1 VRATIPSLAAHYPL
15 LVPHY
20 SLRPLS
26 SPPSSAPPSTCL
38 SLVSPPCPL
47 PRLGSARLALV
58 RASQSNVVTLCRRY
72 CRPVLSRAAPHHPS
86 LLPHR
91 HPRPHSMAAL
101 ASSRQPQAPV
111 HDLTPPS
118 SSHGAA
124 GEWDLAVPLDHA
136 VCSLSSRPLPVSLS
150 LCAQG
155 PSISSCAGVPGLAAI
170 TARVSLPQSV
180 APTQSIGAN
189 LTDPFDV
196 IMSCFQT
203 NSSFPC

>member
-26 SPPSSAPPSTCL
+26 SPRSSAPPSTCL

-47 PRLGSARLALV
+47 PRLGPARLALV

-72 CRPVLSRAAPHHPS
+72 CRLVLSRTAPHHPS

-150 LCAQG
+150 LCPG
-155 PSISSCAGVPGLAAI
+155 PLVLIMCWGARPCRYYGAGVIAP
-170 TARVSLPQSV
+170 VSS
-180 APTQSIGAN
+180 ANSIYWCQLDG
-189 LTDPFDV
+189 
-196 IMSCFQT
+196 
-203 NSSFPC
+203 SF

>member
-1 VRATIPSLAAHYPL
+1 VRATIPSLAARYPL
-15 LVPHY
+15 RVPHY

-38 SLVSPPCPL
+38 RLVSPPCPL
-47 PRLGSARLALV
+47 PRLGPASLSCEPHSPTSSPSAAATADSSCL
-58 RASQSNVVTLCRRY
+58 
-72 CRPVLSRAAPHHPS
+72 APHHTIP
-86 LLPHR
+86 LFPHR

-101 ASSRQPQAPV
+101 APSRHPQAPV
-111 HDLTPPS
+111 LDLTPPS

-124 GEWDLAVPLDHA
+124 GEWDLAVPLDHS
-136 VCSLSSRPLPVSLS
+136 VCSLSSTPLPVS

-155 PSISSCAGVPGLAAI
+155 PSFSSCAGVPGLAAT
-170 TARVSLPQSV
+170 TARVSSPQSV

-203 NSSFPC
+203 NSSFLC